1 MVEMSKLLLQYE
13 GLRVT
18 DVCDGLD
25 AVGLIDTCTMDWEIR
40 SLWRDIENLT
50 HRICGFAHTLR
61 FVPTSRVVPRPLA
74 LEKYKEWKSDWYSRL
89 APGPKEPLKPGE
101 ILVID
106 AAEVADVGFIGS
118 NNGLGWKNQGVRGA
132 VTNGGCRDTDEL
144 IKEKV
149 PVYSRR
155 IARGIRPGRL
165 EWDAENIPI
174 ACGGVRV
181 FPGDIVVADGDGVIV
196 VPTAHAETVAKVAR
210 EIANSDKKNRKAKY
224 EAGGLEA
231 DCTIEPLG

>member
-1 MVEMSKLLLQYE
+1 MTKNDELLALYE

-25 AVGLIDTCTMDWEIR
+25 AIGLIDTGTMDWQIR
-40 SLWRDIENLT
+40 PLWRDTETLK
-50 HRICGFAHTLR
+50 HRIYGFAHTVR
-61 FVPTSRVVPRPLA
+61 FVPTSRIVPRPMELDD
-74 LEKYKEWKSDWYSRL
+74 YKEWKRRWYQKV
-89 APGPKEPLKPGE
+89 APGPKEPIEPGD
-101 ILVID
+101 IIIID

-118 NNGLGWKNQGVRGA
+118 NNAQGWINAGARGV

-144 IKEKV
+144 IRQQV

-165 EWDAENIPI
+165 EWDAENVPI

-181 FPGDIVVADGDGVIV
+181 YPGDVIVADGDGVIV
-196 VPTAHAETVAKVAR
+196 VPRGHAEVVAR
-210 EIANSDKKNRKAKY
+210 IARDIANDDRHSRLAKFQ
-224 EAGGLEA
+224 EAGLEE
-231 DCTIEPLG
+231 DFTVRPL